1 MLHTWSL
8 SVEMQ
13 FYLISPFIFF
23 IYQLLPKYYQLIH
36 IVLIFIISSTIHLFA
51 FDTNV
56 VFYFFGSRIWQF
68 LFGTFAYFLSTESD
82 NNFIEEQQKLID
94 EEEQLDCKKFK
105 TSKNV
110 FNERLIAY
118 TSLTLLFA
126 FWFPIDID
134 RKICRF
140 IAVLF
145 TFCQLAFGKTIYTNY
160 LLNNQLFLFIGN
172 ISYSIYLVHWPIIL
186 FLKYT
191 MLTNAHEI
199 INNDLA
205 IFIIILSISIGYT
218 FYKLIELKLTHIV
231 ANITFTFIIITY
243 VINLSLLFHIF
254 HQQTTTPARI
264 NTSIVLIPNVTIF
277 QYLYKFLNMNK
288 LLAIIIDRYNTTAT
302 ANIID

>member
-1 MLHTWSL
+1 
-8 SVEMQ
+8 
-13 FYLISPFIFF
+13 
-23 IYQLLPKYYQLIH
+23 
-36 IVLIFIISSTIHLFA
+36 
-51 FDTNV
+51 V